1 MAALQYLAQIYMLCQ
16 CCHQNESEGGRR
28 KELTPDMLDMQGYWL
43 QKKVMG
49 QCCSFFKSPCAGCLA
64 KVISGCSSEKVKEG
78 ASRIGCLDLILQF
91 SAESCF
97 KTSTHMGAEES
108 SPIKNYYK
116 LPGMKCLH
124 YENRDDFASVNED
137 ND

>member
-1 MAALQYLAQIYMLCQ
+1 MRQ
-16 CCHQNESEGGRR
+16 C
-28 KELTPDMLDMQGYWL
+28 Y
-43 QKKVMG
+43 
-49 QCCSFFKSPCAGCLA
+49 SFLKIPCARFLGKAIL
-64 KVISGCSSEKVKEG
+64 GCSNEKVKG
-78 ASRIGCLDLILQF
+78 GTGRIGCLDLILQF
-91 SAESCF
+91 SAEFCF
-97 KTSTHMGAEES
+97 KTSTHMGAKES

>member
-1 MAALQYLAQIYMLCQ
+1 MLYL
-16 CCHQNESEGGRR
+16 
-28 KELTPDMLDMQGYWL
+28 
-43 QKKVMG
+43 KK
-49 QCCSFFKSPCAGCLA
+49 KNPCAGFIA
-64 KVISGCSSEKVKEG
+64 KVISGCSRSESQKG
-78 ASRIGCLDLILQF
+78 GQGGCLDPILQF
-91 SAESCF
+91 SVDSCF
-97 KTSTHMGAEES
+97 KTPTHMGAEES